1 MPYMPTILALDFDGV
16 LCDGMLE
23 YFQTTWRTYCQIWSM
38 PTATPPLDLE
48 PSFARLRPVIETGW
62 EMPVLIRA
70 RLAGISENEILQD
83 WQRVAQD
90 IVRAEGLNPAE
101 LAARIDET
109 RDRWITRDLSGWLSL
124 HRFYPGV
131 VEKLKQ
137 VMASSVQTYIVTT
150 KEGRFVRQLLQQEGV
165 EVSENFIFGKEVKR
179 PKHETLRQLLAS
191 DRGQEVLWF
200 VEDRLK
206 TLQSVMAQ
214 PDLVGVGLYLAAWG
228 YNTQSDRDSTANN
241 PAIKLLELSD
251 FSQDF
256 SAWSYSGSQIS
267 VIKEM

>member
-1 MPYMPTILALDFDGV
+1 MSICPLPTILALDFDGV

-23 YFQTTWRTYCQIWSM
+23 YFQTTWRAYCQIWPSSS
-38 PTATPPLDLE
+38 PTPPVGLE

-70 RLAGISENEILQD
+70 RLAGIAESQILQG
-83 WQRVAQD
+83 WHGIAQD
-90 IVRAEGLNPAE
+90 IIRAEGLNPAE
-101 LAARIDET
+101 LAARIDQT
-109 RDRWITRDLSGWLSL
+109 RDRWIAKDLSGWLSL

-131 VEKLKQ
+131 TDKLKQ

-179 PKHETLRQLLAS
+179 PKHETLRQLLAGTKG
-191 DRGQEVLWF
+191 REMLWF

-206 TLQSVMAQ
+206 TLQSVAEQ
-214 PDLVGVGLYLAAWG
+214 PDLPGVSLYLAAWG
-228 YNTQSDRDSTANN
+228 YNTQGDRDSAANN
-241 PAIKLLELSD
+241 PAIKLLDLSEFGRD
-251 FSQDF
+251 FSD
-256 SAWSYSGSQIS
+256 WL
-267 VIKEM
+267 